1 MVMGDPELGA
11 MSHTRLEITGFPG
24 VRGTQVILK
33 LGFSDR
39 IPRNCWEVQMLL
51 AGFTNGN
58 PNINRN
64 FLDLYV

>member
-39 IPRNCWEVQMLL
+39 IPRNCWEIQMLRQVL
-51 AGFTNGN
+51 RMETQILIVIF
-58 PNINRN
+58 
-64 FLDLYV
+64 